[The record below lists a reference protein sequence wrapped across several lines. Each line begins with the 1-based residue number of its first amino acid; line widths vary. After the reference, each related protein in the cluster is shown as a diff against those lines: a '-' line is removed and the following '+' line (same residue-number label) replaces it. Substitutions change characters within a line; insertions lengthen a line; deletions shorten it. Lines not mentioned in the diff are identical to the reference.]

1 MVSIVFNGIL
11 GVITDFSDDKFELT
25 EGQARRGNFADCEF
39 ECSRIRELLYVG
51 GASVAASLFTLR
63 TLNIHRVVN
72 CCGAVVDNIFEDEP
86 GFEYLKLDMVDGRE
100 DDILWFVCEVIQF
113 IEMGRTKGQK
123 TLVHCEK
130 GISRSCSF
138 AIAYGMW
145 LTGKE
150 MSFTSAE
157 INVASCV
164 RY

>member
-1 MVSIVFNGIL
+1 MFPDP
-11 GVITDFSDDKFELT
+11 TFELT

-39 ECSRIRELLYVG
+39 ECSRIRDKLYVC

-63 TLNIHRVVN
+63 SLDIHRVVN
-72 CCGAVVDNIFEDEP
+72 CSGAVVENIFEDEP

-100 DDILWFVCEVIQF
+100 DDILWFVCEVIKF
-113 IEMGRTKGQK
+113 IERGRSVGLK

-145 LTGKE
+145 LTG
-150 MSFTSAE
+150 
-157 INVASCV
+157 NQ
-164 RY
+164 